1 MTARGPPDP
10 KLIPKLP
17 GPDPSLKTR
26 PVPWERHFHVRSFGP
41 GADPDIRKQVRS
53 LEELDQELA
62 DSGFQGPIRD
72 PKENCDAVTRDTLRA
87 IIDEVAGN
95 YCRED
100 PDFGPS
106 PTWGVYILVTAY
118 SDSAQRNLEI
128 AVHKLVETVRRY
140 FLARST
146 QLFAAYGEEASK
158 RFKLSVIQDKDALE
172 DASDDRVREEFN
184 AHVRSL
190 DLVAYEPEQERDRD
204 GLNRRFA
211 PFSLSL
217 CIVLDE
223 VKIEELSAL
232 SFPDDLEKDRE
243 TLAEVT
249 VKVVDRL
256 WRYPNE
262 PDLKGGYTPLNL
274 RFPTGIDQCPIYDL
288 PLIYRELGWHMVI
301 SEMFPLSEYVDTSV

>member
-1 MTARGPPDP
+1 M
-10 KLIPKLP
+10 
-17 GPDPSLKTR
+17 
-26 PVPWERHFHVRSFGP
+26 
-41 GADPDIRKQVRS
+41 
-53 LEELDQELA
+53 
-62 DSGFQGPIRD
+62 
-72 PKENCDAVTRDTLRA
+72 
-87 IIDEVAGN
+87 
-95 YCRED
+95 
-100 PDFGPS
+100 
-106 PTWGVYILVTAY
+106 YILVTAY

-140 FLARST
+140 FLANST
-146 QLFAAYGEEASK
+146 QTFAAYGEEASK
-158 RFKLSVIQDKDALE
+158 RFKLCVIQDKDALE

-190 DLVAYEPEQERDRD
+190 DLVRYEPEQERDGD

-211 PFSLSL
+211 PFALAL

-223 VKIEELSAL
+223 AKIEELSAL
-232 SFPDDLEKDRE
+232 SFPDDPDDPEKDRE
-243 TLAEVT
+243 ALAEVT

-262 PDLKGGYTPLNL
+262 PYLKYGYTPFNL

-301 SEMFPLSEYVDTSV
+301 SEMFPLSEYVDTST